1 MTVRFGLLG
10 AGRIGKVHAKAV
22 TGDANATLIAVA
34 DAMAAAAQA
43 ESVAEGVAMCK
54 EAHAAGKGGE
64 TLRKWAALSQ
74 ELRAAE

>member
-1 MTVRFGLLG
+1 
-10 AGRIGKVHAKAV
+10 
-22 TGDANATLIAVA
+22 
-34 DAMAAAAQA
+34 
-43 ESVAEGVAMCK
+43 MCK